1 MIKINQIGSYFFS
14 NSVTSFLVIFI
25 MPSCAAI
32 GCVNR
37 SEKNPS
43 LSFHQILSNKR
54 KEIRQEWF
62 RRIKRGQNEKYLP
75 KDSTLYI
82 CSEHFGKDCFERD
95 LQVSFINF

>member
-1 MIKINQIGSYFFS
+1 
-14 NSVTSFLVIFI
+14 
-25 MPSCAAI
+25 MPSCAAMR
-32 GCVNR
+32 CVNR

-43 LSFHQILSNKR
+43 LRFHQIPSDKR
-54 KEIRQEWF
+54 KEIRQEWHC
-62 RRIKRGQNEKYLP
+62 RIKCGQNEKYLP